1 MQLSCQACP
10 ANTHDPSWAG
20 SSGGPWAGGAGGED
34 NGAWVGGTGGE
45 DNGAWAGGTGGEDN
59 GAWAGGTGGEDNGAW
74 VGGAGGEDNGA
85 WAGSK
90 GHERLRPWRRRGAGP
105 PAAAS
110 QGRAS
115 PLSVSLSG
123 DLSTWREV
131 GVVVLCCLLSL
142 WSMVRDGRGDL

>member
-20 SSGGPWAGGAGGED
+20 SSGGPWAGG
-34 NGAWVGGTGGE
+34 TGGE
-45 DNGAWAGGTGGEDN
+45 DNGAWA
-59 GAWAGGTGGEDNGAW
+59 
-74 VGGAGGEDNGA
+74 GGAGGEDNGA